1 MVSMEQSH
9 AFEDC
14 IMLLRRQYR
23 HEQSFM
29 GCLYSCEH
37 YLETWKNKKEKD
49 LRIVLGFVLESHLGL
64 IRC

>member
-1 MVSMEQSH
+1 
-9 AFEDC
+9 
-14 IMLLRRQYR
+14 MLLRRQHR